1 MQKKQSGISFEGAE
15 SLGIQALGFLSN
27 DSELLGRFLSLS
39 GLEPGNIREV
49 ASEPSFLAAVL
60 DFLLNDDSL
69 ILAFAS
75 NNAIDPQDVVAAKVK
90 LDPMSMATTGSL

>member
-1 MQKKQSGISFEGAE
+1 MQKKQSGISFESAE

-75 NNAIDPQDVVAAKVK
+75 NNAIDPEDVVAAKVK

>member
-1 MQKKQSGISFEGAE
+1 MQKKQSSLSLEAAE
-15 SLGIQALGFLSN
+15 TVGIQALGFLSS

-39 GLEPGNIREV
+39 GLDANGIRDV

-60 DFLLNDDSL
+60 DFLLSDDSL

-75 NNAIDPQDVVAAKVK
+75 NSAIAPEDVVAAKMR
-90 LDPMSMATTGSL
+90 LDPMSMATTGAL